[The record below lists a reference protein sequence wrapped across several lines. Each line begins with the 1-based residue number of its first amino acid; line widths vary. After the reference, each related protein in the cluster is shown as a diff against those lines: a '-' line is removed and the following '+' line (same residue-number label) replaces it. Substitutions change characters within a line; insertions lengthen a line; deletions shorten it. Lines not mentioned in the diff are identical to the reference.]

1 MKSDEIEA
9 ALQDLLGPFAGPQ
22 GLVITL
28 RRHDEYHLLIE
39 RIQALEKELDRKDRE
54 LGQMSAYPVMYLS
67 VLDELRMAVR
77 ILQALD
83 QDVSWIR
90 SFKVQRRNARA

>member
-1 MKSDEIEA
+1 MRSEEIEE
-9 ALQDLLGPFAGPQ
+9 ALQELLGPFAGPQ

-39 RIQALEKELDRKDRE
+39 RIQVLEKELERKDRE

-67 VLDELRMAVR
+67 ALDELRMAVR